1 MNQMGYQK
9 SERPAIT
16 SVTIEGF
23 KSIAE
28 QVTFEVA
35 PLTILAGANSSGKS
49 SAIQPL
55 LLLKQTL
62 ESTYDPG
69 PLRLHDTH
77 VRFTEVGQ
85 VVSRKRDTLKIG
97 LGLSNGTSV
106 LSSYRRT
113 AKSDFEISETSWRFQ
128 GRQPLDLSPQLSL
141 GTLSRRIGEL
151 FGGPL
156 ASHDWHVRRD
166 RCFLVADSRADDF
179 FDFMTFGAYIEAA
192 TTTLREILHIPGSRG
207 NPSRLYPT
215 TAVEREFSGTF
226 EIYAAS
232 VIHSWQEQKDSR
244 QAELERSLARLGLTW
259 KIQARKVNAAFIEL
273 KVGRLPERGRSGDK
287 DLVDV
292 ADVGLGVSHSLAP
305 LVALLT
311 AEPNRMVY
319 IEQPEI
325 HLHPRAQL
333 AMAEILV
340 EAANRGV
347 RVVCETHSS
356 TMLLG
361 LQTLVAQG
369 KIEPQ
374 DVRFHWF
381 ERRRDGSTE
390 ITPAVLDDRG
400 TYGDWPADFG
410 RVLFDAENR
419 FLDAFEDRAKT

>member
-85 VVSRKRDTLKIG
+85 VLSRKRDTLRIG
-97 LGLSNGTSV
+97 LGLSNSITV

-113 AKSDFEISETSWRFQ
+113 LGSDFEISETIWKLQDREELVLAPQTASDALTKQVGTVFGRPTASYVWR
-128 GRQPLDLSPQLSL
+128 
-141 GTLSRRIGEL
+141 
-151 FGGPL
+151 
-156 ASHDWHVRRD
+156 VRRD
-166 RCFLVADSRADDF
+166 RCFLVAHSTDDF
-179 FDFMTFGAYIEAA
+179 FDFMLVGSSAA
-192 TTTLREILHIPGSRG
+192 LITTTLREILHIPGSRG

-226 EIYAAS
+226 DTYAAS
-232 VIHSWQEQKDSR
+232 VIHSWQEQKDPR
-244 QAELERSLARLGLTW
+244 QEELERSLARLGLTW

-361 LQTLVAQG
+361 LQTLIAQG

-374 DVRFHWF
+374 NVRFHWF

-390 ITPAVLDDRG
+390 ITPAVLDDKG
-400 TYGDWPADFG
+400 TYGDWPGDFG
-410 RVLFDAENR
+410 RVQFDAENR
-419 FLDAFEDRAKT
+419 FLDAFDRAKP